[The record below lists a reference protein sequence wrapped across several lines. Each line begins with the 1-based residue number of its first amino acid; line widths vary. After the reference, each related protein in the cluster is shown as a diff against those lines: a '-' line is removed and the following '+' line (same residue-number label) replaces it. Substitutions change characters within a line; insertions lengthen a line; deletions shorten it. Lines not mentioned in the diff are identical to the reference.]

1 MKNILIINGPNLNLL
16 GEREQSQYGS
26 ITFDSLKDI
35 CLKKSEDLGI
45 KLDFLQSNIEG
56 EIVSIIQDARNKHD
70 GIITIEI
77 PRELLD
83 AKTKNGSDADFLVTY
98 SEHDYNGQ
106 YGTWA
111 MDYEEERLDKV
122 RILTF
127 LLEELATKDG
137 SYEQRVITIGGTH
150 FLGKLI
156 EGVELKQESEPK
168 PDLIMNEE
176 SEPVTQLTGSQEDAN
191 FHLHKA
197 KVFHSSMW
205 VHDINLASYHID
217 QAYRIDPSDKE
228 IIKVAQSFFKKA
240 KMDNKIS
247 TIIENA
253 EKTLKSLIEV
263 NSIFDL
269 VFIDAD
275 KANYT
280 TYFDFAIN
288 LVKRNGLIIFDNVLW
303 HGDVAKK
310 NVTDDQTELIRKF
323 NMYIKNDKK
332 TEKTILPIGDGLTIC
347 RKL

>member
-1 MKNILIINGPNLNLL
+1 MLKNIEVTQDLL
-16 GEREQSQYGS
+16 DYIYSHTSPLHPVQKEILEYNKTLG
-26 ITFDSLKDI
+26 DI
-35 CLKKSEDLGI
+35 QRLQISETQAL
-45 KLDFLQSNIEG
+45 FLQFIIKFNNITNCL
-56 EIVSIIQDARNKHD
+56 EIGTFTGFSALSMALVLPID
-70 GIITIEI
+70 G
-77 PRELLD
+77 
-83 AKTKNGSDADFLVTY
+83 KLV
-98 SEHDYNGQ
+98 
-106 YGTWA
+106 A
-111 MDYEEERLDKV
+111 LDK
-122 RILTF
+122 
-127 LLEELATKDG
+127 
-137 SYEQRVITIGGTH
+137 
-150 FLGKLI
+150 
-156 EGVELKQESEPK
+156 
-168 PDLIMNEE
+168 
-176 SEPVTQLTGSQEDAN
+176 
-191 FHLHKA
+191 
-197 KVFHSSMW
+197 
-205 VHDINLASYHID
+205 
-217 QAYRIDPSDKE
+217 DKE

-310 NVTDDQTELIRKF
+310 NVTDNQTELIRKF

>member
-1 MKNILIINGPNLNLL
+1 MFKNIEVTQDLL
-16 GEREQSQYGS
+16 DYIYSHTSPLHPVQKEILEYNKTLG
-26 ITFDSLKDI
+26 DI
-35 CLKKSEDLGI
+35 QRMQISEPQAL
-45 KLDFLQSNIEG
+45 FLQFIIKFNNITSCL
-56 EIVSIIQDARNKHD
+56 EIGTFTGFSALAMALVLPID
-70 GIITIEI
+70 G
-77 PRELLD
+77 
-83 AKTKNGSDADFLVTY
+83 KLV
-98 SEHDYNGQ
+98 
-106 YGTWA
+106 A
-111 MDYEEERLDKV
+111 LDK
-122 RILTF
+122 
-127 LLEELATKDG
+127 
-137 SYEQRVITIGGTH
+137 
-150 FLGKLI
+150 
-156 EGVELKQESEPK
+156 
-168 PDLIMNEE
+168 
-176 SEPVTQLTGSQEDAN
+176 
-191 FHLHKA
+191 
-197 KVFHSSMW
+197 
-205 VHDINLASYHID
+205 
-217 QAYRIDPSDKE
+217 DKE

-247 TIIENA
+247 TIIEYA

-310 NVTDDQTELIRKF
+310 NVTDNQTELIRKC

>member
-1 MKNILIINGPNLNLL
+1 MFKNIEVTQDLL
-16 GEREQSQYGS
+16 DYIYSHTSPLHPVQKEILEYNKRLG
-26 ITFDSLKDI
+26 DI
-35 CLKKSEDLGI
+35 QRMQISEPQAL
-45 KLDFLQSNIEG
+45 FLQFIIKFNNITSCL
-56 EIVSIIQDARNKHD
+56 EIGTFTGFSALSMALVLPID
-70 GIITIEI
+70 G
-77 PRELLD
+77 
-83 AKTKNGSDADFLVTY
+83 KLV
-98 SEHDYNGQ
+98 
-106 YGTWA
+106 A
-111 MDYEEERLDKV
+111 LDK
-122 RILTF
+122 
-127 LLEELATKDG
+127 
-137 SYEQRVITIGGTH
+137 
-150 FLGKLI
+150 
-156 EGVELKQESEPK
+156 
-168 PDLIMNEE
+168 
-176 SEPVTQLTGSQEDAN
+176 
-191 FHLHKA
+191 
-197 KVFHSSMW
+197 
-205 VHDINLASYHID
+205 
-217 QAYRIDPSDKE
+217 DKE

-240 KMDNKIS
+240 KMHNKIS

-310 NVTDDQTELIRKF
+310 NVTDNQTELIRKF